1 MAPTRIS
8 FKSRDK
14 KDFSRNVKREVA
26 RYFEEN
32 NLSRH
37 ANGQMV
43 LKTVILLTVYF
54 GAYGLI
60 ISNSVGLWG
69 MAFLC
74 FVMGIGM
81 AGIGFSVSHD
91 ALHGAYS
98 SNKYVN
104 QILGYTFDLMGANGY
119 IWKITHNIIHHTYTN
134 IYEHDE
140 DLEVAEFIRL
150 SPNAE
155 HKPIHRIQHLL
166 AFIAYGFA
174 TLFWVFIKDYKYF
187 FQSSLGPYENKSHP
201 ASEWVTLIITK
212 LIYYGYMLVLPY
224 ILLPITWWQLA
235 IGFLILH
242 FTAGIIL
249 GIIFQLAHVVEGTEH
264 PTENEEGNIEN
275 TWMIH
280 QLETTSDFAHD
291 NKLLCWYIGGL
302 NYQIEHHLFP
312 RICSIHY
319 PEISSIVRSVAEKH
333 DIPYNYQESLATAV
347 KSHYYTLKKFGRQPE
362 PEHA

>member
-1 MAPTRIS
+1 MAATRIS
-8 FKSRDK
+8 FKSKEK
-14 KDFSRNVKREVA
+14 KDFCRNLKQEVN

-37 ANGQMV
+37 ANRQMI
-43 LKTVILLTVYF
+43 LKTVILLAVYF
-54 GAYGLI
+54 GAYGLV
-60 ISNSVGLWG
+60 ISNTFGLWG

-104 QILGYTFDLMGANGY
+104 QFLGYTFDLMGANGY

-155 HKPIHRIQHLL
+155 HKPIHRIQHIL

-187 FQSSLGPYENKSHP
+187 FQSSLGPYEDKSHST
-201 ASEWVTLIITK
+201 SEWVTLVITK

-280 QLETTSDFAHD
+280 QMETTSDFAHE
-291 NKLLCWYIGGL
+291 NKFLCWYIGGL

-312 RICSIHY
+312 KVCSIHY
-319 PEISSIVRSVAEKH
+319 PEISSIVRSVASKH
-333 DIPYNYQESLATAV
+333 DIPYNYQETLGVAV
-347 KSHYYTLKKFGRQPE
+347 KSHYNTLKKFGRK